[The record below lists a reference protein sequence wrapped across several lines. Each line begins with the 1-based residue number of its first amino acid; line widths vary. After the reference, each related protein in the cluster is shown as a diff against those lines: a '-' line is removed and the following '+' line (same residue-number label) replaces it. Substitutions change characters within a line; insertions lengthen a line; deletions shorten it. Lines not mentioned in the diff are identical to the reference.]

1 MRKNPKAR
9 KFARRLL
16 DICKDGD
23 GRLVPAEVEKALAAL
38 RANPPRD
45 YRAILR
51 SLAFLAEREIA
62 ASTARVAAGA
72 PLAEES
78 LAKIESEFNRKY
90 GRSLAVEKQV
100 DPELLAG
107 IRVQVGDDLYEISI
121 PGRLAA
127 LGASRR

>member
-16 DICKDGD
+16 EICKDEN
-23 GRLVPAEVEKALAAL
+23 GRLVPEEVETALAAL

-45 YRAILR
+45 YRDILR
-51 SLAFLAEREIA
+51 SLAFLAERETA
-62 ASTARVAAGA
+62 ASTARVTAGA
-72 PLAEES
+72 ALAEES
-78 LAKIESEFNRKY
+78 LAKIETEFSRKY
-90 GRSLAVEKQV
+90 DRPLAVEKKV

-107 IRVQVGDDLYEISI
+107 TRVQVGDDLYEISI
-121 PGRLAA
+121 PGRLAD